1 MSFLGV
7 GLDFKNQSCA
17 VIGGGEVAY
26 RKIKTLLEVGSYVDV
41 FSTAFSNAVL
51 ELESEKCRLY
61 KQEFYKTSKKYF
73 LCVVA
78 TNDIKENSKLTQFI
92 KEKNTLVN
100 NVDSIVESNLVFNAK
115 CGKSDLEIYINTCG
129 KSPEF
134 SRQLK
139 QYIED
144 NYYRDWLS
152 ALRIFHEIR
161 GYVHQHIDD
170 KKKRIKILRAIHL
183 DAVLHALKENESE
196 EAIIKRVIECQL
208 F

>member
-100 NVDSIVESNLVFNAK
+100 NVK

-183 DAVLHALKENESE
+183 DAVLLALKENESE

>member
-152 ALRIFHEIR
+152 ALRIFHE
-161 GYVHQHIDD
+161 HIDD

-183 DAVLHALKENESE
+183 DAVLLALKENESE

>member
-7 GLDFKNQSCA
+7 GLNLKGQKCA

-26 RKIKTLLEVGSYVDV
+26 RKVRTLLEVGSYVDV
-41 FSTAFSNAVL
+41 FSLAFSDAML
-51 ELESEKCRLY
+51 ELKSEKCKLC
-61 KQEFYKTSKKYF
+61 KKSFYEISKRYF

-78 TNDIKENSKLTQFI
+78 TNDIEENLKLTKFI
-92 KEKNTLVN
+92 KDKNMLVN
-100 NVDSIVESNLVFNAK
+100 NVDSLIESNIIFNAK

-183 DAVLHALKENESE
+183 DAVLLALKENESE